1 MILDTQATYP
11 QSQTYVLKLHRT
23 AAPADGRIVGRL
35 EHVASG
41 HQFHFATVDEL
52 IACLI
57 MGAALGEEP
66 HRQSEA

>member
-1 MILDTQATYP
+1 MILDTQASYP
-11 QSQTYVLKLHRT
+11 HSQTYVLKLHRN

-41 HQFHFATVDEL
+41 HQFPFNTWDEL

-57 MGAALGEEP
+57 IGAALGAAPQPE
-66 HRQSEA
+66 R

>member
-1 MILDTQATYP
+1 MILDTQASYP
-11 QSQTYVLKLHRT
+11 HSQTYVLKLHRT

-41 HQFHFATVDEL
+41 HQFPFSSVDEL

-57 MGAALGEEP
+57 IGAALSAASHPES
-66 HRQSEA
+66 QS